1 VKTIPMDM
9 PTPKRA
15 QRLRTLFNLM
25 RSLHGS
31 RRPFAARVDEPAYIA
46 LLPEAPR
53 REARD
58 DFVRDLQDAV
68 AMYANQLAA
77 VHATYDGSL
86 VTYHV
91 RGYERRAA

>member
-1 VKTIPMDM
+1 VKTIPMDI
-9 PTPKRA
+9 PTPTRA
-15 QRLRTLFNLM
+15 ERLRTLFNLM

-31 RRPFAARVDEPAYIA
+31 RRPFAARLDEPAYIA
-46 LLPEAPR
+46 LLPEALR
-53 REARD
+53 REARE

-68 AMYANQLAA
+68 AMYAGQLAS

-91 RGYERRAA
+91 RGHERRAA